1 MKIAIIGGAGRM
13 GRWLAE
19 FLLKDGREIILADR
33 DRVKLREVG
42 KQLDVATAN
51 SNAEAVV
58 RAEYI
63 LLSVPIARFESV
75 ARQIGPLVRQG
86 QVVIDITST
95 KVMPVEIMHR
105 YITGGIVL
113 GAHPLFGPGARD
125 ITNKNFVLTPINE
138 REEELARKAADY
150 LTAKGARVALMT
162 PREHD
167 DTMSLVLG
175 LSHFIAL
182 IAADTLLSSGRL
194 KPMDTVGSS
203 TYRILLTLIESVLS
217 EDPELYTALQMNL
230 PRVADFEK
238 LFLDKTGEWAALVSR
253 KDDQAFARRM
263 KSLKK
268 KLEKVSPDF
277 VKSYENVYRIVEGL

>member
-19 FLLKDGREIILADR
+19 FLMKDGHEIVLADR
-33 DRVKLREVG
+33 DRVELREVG
-42 KQLDVATAN
+42 EQLGVATAGN
-51 SNAEAVV
+51 IEAMAQAEC
-58 RAEYI
+58 I
-63 LLSVPIARFESV
+63 LISVPIALFESIV
-75 ARQIGPLVRQG
+75 RQIGPRVRQG

-150 LTAKGARVALMT
+150 LTAKGARVAMMS
-162 PREHD
+162 PQEHD
-167 DTMSLVLG
+167 ETMSLVLG

-182 IAADTLLSSGRL
+182 TAADTLLSSGRL
-194 KPMDTVGSS
+194 RPMDTMGSS

-230 PRVADFEK
+230 PRVSDFEK
-238 LFLDKTGEWAALVSR
+238 LFLKKTREWATLVSG
-253 KDDQAFARRM
+253 KDGRAFVRRM